1 MEVVERTL
9 ANGNR
14 TSSAGFIQPPTAR
27 SPDFTEMDG
36 EIAAVGRVSPAGSLL
51 PALRTAA
58 GGGRPRPAESCSLPA
73 PEPPHAS
80 RKAKRSA
87 LMVSACVV
95 GMPCGK
101 PL

>member
-1 MEVVERTL
+1 MLPEEPLAMEVVERTL

-51 PALRTAA
+51 PAR
-58 GGGRPRPAESCSLPA
+58 GRPPQAAARRPAL
-73 PEPPHAS
+73 
-80 RKAKRSA
+80 KW
-87 LMVSACVV
+87 
-95 GMPCGK
+95 
-101 PL
+101 